1 MCTRIRFL
9 GWAPG
14 SRVPSQAP
22 TISGSPAAIMGSGL
36 IANPGISVNPNQ
48 SPNDNA
54 RYRFMV
60 DLLDELQ
67 PKSARSQSGITLF
80 RCLSPTTAIV
90 EFRLLVSAMQ
100 ILPESPFMASWLPQA
115 AAIVEFRLLVSAMQ
129 ILPESP
135 FMASWLPQAYTRLRP
150 ASAVAGLQE
159 RERPQGVHTDRPC
172 PLLRE
177 HAAVLLHKP
186 ELTRGYQRPYRRLSG
201 HGPETA
207 FGEITPG
214 ESRSRHGAW
223 GTRRRGPWHMLRPIG
238 HARPVPNRQ
247 SHIRTPG
254 HRPTPCNHSPSA
266 RHATCVSNDM
276 PYRVLVCD
284 DQPDVLEALRLL
296 LKGQGWQAVTAD

>member
-1 MCTRIRFL
+1 MCTKIRFL

-22 TISGSPAAIMGSGL
+22 TISGSPAAIMGSGM

-54 RYRFMV
+54 RYLFMV
-60 DLLDELQ
+60 DLLIELQ

-115 AAIVEFRLLVSAMQ
+115 
-129 ILPESP
+129 
-135 FMASWLPQAYTRLRP
+135 YTRLWP
-150 ASAVAGLQE
+150 ASAVAGRQE
-159 RERPQGVHTDRPC
+159 RERPQGVNTDRPC

-186 ELTRGYQRPYRRLSG
+186 ELTRGSQRPYRRLSG
-201 HGPETA
+201 HWPQSA
-207 FGEITPG
+207 FEEVSLSQCPRAVSVLALSEG
-214 ESRSRHGAW
+214 
-223 GTRRRGPWHMLRPIG
+223 
-238 HARPVPNRQ
+238 
-247 SHIRTPG
+247 
-254 HRPTPCNHSPSA
+254 HSP
-266 RHATCVSNDM
+266 VSGTPQEPAIGAVVVRAPRLETTLLVELIRKVDVG
-276 PYRVLVCD
+276 PAVQQIPQVQSGPRQVHRVDLERAPIQGAVGVVVIDFASSLRILGALNCEGNPAGRAEFVAGVLLVG
-284 DQPDVLEALRLL
+284 R
-296 LKGQGWQAVTAD
+296 

>member
-22 TISGSPAAIMGSGL
+22 TISGSPAAIMGSGM

-54 RYRFMV
+54 RYLFMV
-60 DLLDELQ
+60 DLLIELQ

-115 AAIVEFRLLVSAMQ
+115 
-129 ILPESP
+129 
-135 FMASWLPQAYTRLRP
+135 YTRLWP
-150 ASAVAGLQE
+150 ASALAGLQE

-207 FGEITPG
+207 FWEITPG

-223 GTRRRGPWHMLRPIG
+223 DTRRRGPWHMLRLLAMPARSRTGRPI
-238 HARPVPNRQ
+238 
-247 SHIRTPG
+247 
-254 HRPTPCNHSPSA
+254 SA
-266 RHATCVSNDM
+266 H
-276 PYRVLVCD
+276 P
-284 DQPDVLEALRLL
+284 
-296 LKGQGWQAVTAD
+296 VTAQLPAITADARGMQRAYPTTCPTAYSSATISPTCSKPCACSYRARGGRP

>member
-22 TISGSPAAIMGSGL
+22 TISGPPAAIMGSGM

-54 RYRFMV
+54 RYLFMV
-60 DLLDELQ
+60 DLLIELAAEIGEKSVRHY
-67 PKSARSQSGITLF
+67 PFPMPLSNHRNCRVPAARLRHANSAR
-80 RCLSPTTAIV
+80 V
-90 EFRLLVSAMQ
+90 
-100 ILPESPFMASWLPQA
+100 
-115 AAIVEFRLLVSAMQ
+115 
-129 ILPESP
+129 P
-135 FMASWLPQAYTRLRP
+135 FMASWLPQAYTRLWP

-159 RERPQGVHTDRPC
+159 RKRPQGVHTDRPC

-207 FGEITPG
+207 FEETSVGMAVYTSTVLGVSRQSDPQLPTSEWSVDRSAPLGCTPRC
-214 ESRSRHGAW
+214 SLSSQ
-223 GTRRRGPWHMLRPIG
+223 
-238 HARPVPNRQ
+238 RPVR
-247 SHIRTPG
+247 
-254 HRPTPCNHSPSA
+254 SPA
-266 RHATCVSNDM
+266 A
-276 PYRVLVCD
+276 
-284 DQPDVLEALRLL
+284 A
-296 LKGQGWQAVTAD
+296 